1 MLEWAGSNPKPFYKS
16 PQAMISRNEQP
27 KPLPPVTAPVKP
39 ERAETPCVIGVGVT
53 VTGKITSPGFVQ
65 IDGHVQGEV
74 RANTL
79 VINATAFIQ
88 GDVFADSILARG
100 KITGNLRGR
109 DVTLRATAH
118 VEGTIFHKL
127 LAVDTGA
134 TFEGESCP
142 SENPIG
148 DVSQLRNEKANIV
161 SEAHMIPPVP
171 EHRLVQAVHS
181 RI

>member
-1 MLEWAGSNPKPFYKS
+1 MLEWPRSNPKPSYKR
-16 PQAMISRNEQP
+16 PHLMISRSEQA
-27 KPLPPVTAPVKP
+27 KPLAPPPPVTPPVKP

-88 GDVFADSILARG
+88 GDVFADSILVRG
-100 KITGNLRGR
+100 KISGNVRSR

-118 VEGTIFHKL
+118 VEGTIFHKA

-134 TFEGESCP
+134 TFDGQSCP
-142 SENPIG
+142 SENPMG
-148 DVSQLRNEKANIV
+148 DLS
-161 SEAHMIPPVP
+161 
-171 EHRLVQAVHS
+171 RL
-181 RI
+181 

>member
-1 MLEWAGSNPKPFYKS
+1 ML
-16 PQAMISRNEQP
+16 SRNEQA
-27 KPLPPVTAPVKP
+27 KPFAPPAAPVKP

-79 VINATAFIQ
+79 VINTTAIIQ
-88 GDVFADSILARG
+88 GDVFADSILVRG
-100 KITGNLRGR
+100 KITGNVRSR

-127 LAVDTGA
+127 LAVDAGA
-134 TFEGESCP
+134 AFEGQSCP
-142 SENPIG
+142 SEKPMG
-148 DVSQLRNEKANIV
+148 DVSQLRNEKANTR
-161 SEAHMIPPVP
+161 SEAQVISPVP
-171 EHRLVQAVHS
+171 EYGLVQAVHA

>member
-1 MLEWAGSNPKPFYKS
+1 
-16 PQAMISRNEQP
+16 MISRSEQA
-27 KPLPPVTAPVKP
+27 KPLASPVTAPVKP

-53 VTGKITSPGFVQ
+53 VSGKITSPGFVQ

-79 VINATAFIQ
+79 VINAKGFIQ
-88 GDVFADSILARG
+88 GDVFADSILLRG

-134 TFEGESCP
+134 TFEGESRP
-142 SENPIG
+142 SDNPMG
-148 DVSQLRNEKANIV
+148 DVRQLRNEKANTG
-161 SEAHMIPPVP
+161 SEAQVISPVT
-171 EHRLVQAVHS
+171 EHRVVQAVHA